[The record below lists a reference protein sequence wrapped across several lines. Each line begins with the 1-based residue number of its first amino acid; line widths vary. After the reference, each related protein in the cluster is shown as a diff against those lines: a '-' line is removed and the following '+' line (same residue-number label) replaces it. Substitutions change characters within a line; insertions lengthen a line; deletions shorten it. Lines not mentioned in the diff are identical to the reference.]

1 MFQGTVYT
9 QNTQVMILLQCT
21 YTRGGNSSV
30 RNALIGGQAVIEKTG
45 AHTIQRNR
53 CPRTNIN
60 ICTKGQ
66 HPSESLRVDYKR

>member
-9 QNTQVMILLQCT
+9 QNPQVMILLQCT

-30 RNALIGGQAVIEKTG
+30 RNALIGGQAVIETTG
-45 AHTIQRNR
+45 ARNR

-60 ICTKGQ
+60 ICTKG
-66 HPSESLRVDYKR
+66 PSESLRVDYKR